1 VQVVPLTSQVA
12 KAYPSEAMV
21 TSAGK
26 RGKAMADQLTML
38 SKLRLVSRGGE
49 LDSAEMRR
57 VQQVIRIQLG
67 LN

>member
-1 VQVVPLTSQVA
+1 
-12 KAYPSEAMV
+12 MV

-57 VQQVIRIQLG
+57 VEQVIRIQLG